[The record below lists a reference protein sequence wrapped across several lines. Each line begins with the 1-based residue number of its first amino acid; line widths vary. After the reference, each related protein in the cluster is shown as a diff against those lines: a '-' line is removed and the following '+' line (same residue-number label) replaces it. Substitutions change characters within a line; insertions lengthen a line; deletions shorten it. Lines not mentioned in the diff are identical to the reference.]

1 MIFAV
6 FWLDNPKPNNKMSS
20 TYEIRYRS
28 GFNFPDYELTEHT
41 LPVKSGAQEI
51 RK

>member
-1 MIFAV
+1 M
-6 FWLDNPKPNNKMSS
+6 
-20 TYEIRYRS
+20 RS
-28 GFNFPDYELTEHT
+28 DIVPGSKVPDYELSEHT

>member
-1 MIFAV
+1 M
-6 FWLDNPKPNNKMSS
+6 
-20 TYEIRYRS
+20 RS
-28 GFNFPDYELTEHT
+28 DILPGSKFPDYELSEHT

>member
-1 MIFAV
+1 M
-6 FWLDNPKPNNKMSS
+6 
-20 TYEIRYRS
+20 RS
-28 GFNFPDYELTEHT
+28 DIVPGSKVPDYELTEHT